1 MSAKDIFHEV
11 VKRALQKDGWQITH
25 DPLSISVGG
34 VNISIDLGAE
44 RLIAA
49 EREGEKIA
57 IEVKSFLARA
67 SAISEFHT
75 ALGQFINYRG
85 ALRRDEPDRVL
96 YLAVPLTTYQSFFQ
110 LDFPKAMVEENQVKM
125 IIYDAKREEIAQ
137 WRN

>member
-49 EREGEKIA
+49 GVPKEDIVWGFQPPFMR
-57 IEVKSFLARA
+57 
-67 SAISEFHT
+67 
-75 ALGQFINYRG
+75 QFTEY
-85 ALRRDEPDRVL
+85 
-96 YLAVPLTTYQSFFQ
+96 AVG
-110 LDFPKAMVEENQVKM
+110 
-125 IIYDAKREEIAQ
+125 
-137 WRN
+137 